1 MTPTTKEEMETPALL
16 IDLDFLEYN
25 IATMAKFINNKK
37 AKLRPHFKTHKCPT
51 ISHKQINA
59 GAKGITCAKL
69 GEAETLVLAG
79 IKDVLIANTIVQPS
93 KIMRLASLA
102 HGDAKIS
109 VAADNQQ
116 NISFLSEAATTVGST
131 IHVLVEVDIGM
142 ERCGVNTPE
151 EVLLLARKILE
162 ASGLVFEGIQAYE
175 GHLVY
180 NTDIEARRQG
190 VRKGADK
197 LNKIKAFI
205 ENNGISANQVSG
217 GGTGTYNIT
226 GNDMIWTEI
235 QAGSYIFMDTI
246 YERLG
251 LDFKNALSILATV
264 IHKRSGMAVT
274 DAGLKVCSTE
284 QGPPRIKKYPHLKFH
299 DELSEEH
306 GTIIDPRD
314 ELTYLKKIEYIPSH
328 CCTTVNLHDHF
339 YCMRNGYLE
348 SVWPISAR
356 GKSQ

>member
-1 MTPTTKEEMETPALL
+1 MISTTIEEMETPALL
-16 IDLDFLEYN
+16 IDLDILEYN
-25 IATMAKFINNKK
+25 IATMANFINDKR

-93 KIMRLASLA
+93 KIIRLAGLA
-102 HGDAKIS
+102 HGDTKIS
-109 VAADNQQ
+109 VAVDNKQ
-116 NISFLSEAATTVGST
+116 NISVLSEAATTVGST
-131 IHVLVEVDIGM
+131 IHVLVEVNIGM

-151 EVLLLARKILE
+151 EVFFLARQIIE
-162 ASGLVFEGIQAYE
+162 AEGLVFEGIQAYE

-180 NTDIEARRQG
+180 NTDIEIRRQG
-190 VRKGADK
+190 VGEGADK
-197 LNKIKAFI
+197 LNNIKNFL
-205 ENNGISANQVSG
+205 ENNGISVNQVSG

-226 GNDMIWTEI
+226 GNNMIWTEI
-235 QAGSYIFMDTI
+235 QAGSYIFMDTV

-251 LDFKNALSILATV
+251 LDFKNALSILTTI
-264 IHKRSGMAVT
+264 IHKRPGMAVT
-274 DAGLKVCSTE
+274 DAGLKVYSTE
-284 QGPPRIKKYPHLKFH
+284 QGPPRIKNYPHLKVH

-306 GTIIDPRD
+306 GTIVDPRD
-314 ELTYLKKIEYIPSH
+314 ELTYLQKIEYIPSH
-328 CCTTVNLHDHF
+328 CCTTVNLHDYF
-339 YCMRNGYLE
+339 YCMRNGFLE
-348 SVWPISAR
+348 GVWPISAR

>member
-1 MTPTTKEEMETPALL
+1 MTPITREEMETPALL
-16 IDLDFLEYN
+16 IDLDLLENN
-25 IATMAKFINNKK
+25 IATIAKFINNKK
-37 AKLRPHFKTHKCPT
+37 AKLHPHFKTHKCPT

-69 GEAETLVLAG
+69 GEAETLVLTG
-79 IKDVLIANTIVQPS
+79 IRDVLIANI
-93 KIMRLASLA
+93 
-102 HGDAKIS
+102 
-109 VAADNQQ
+109 
-116 NISFLSEAATTVGST
+116 
-131 IHVLVEVDIGM
+131 
-142 ERCGVNTPE
+142 
-151 EVLLLARKILE
+151 
-162 ASGLVFEGIQAYE
+162 
-175 GHLVY
+175 
-180 NTDIEARRQG
+180 
-190 VRKGADK
+190 
-197 LNKIKAFI
+197 
-205 ENNGISANQVSG
+205 
-217 GGTGTYNIT
+217 
-226 GNDMIWTEI
+226 IWTEI

-264 IHKRSGMAVT
+264 IHKRPGMAVT

-284 QGPPRIKKYPHLKFH
+284 QGLPRIKKYPHLKFH

>member
-25 IATMAKFINNKK
+25 IATMAKFINDKK

-205 ENNGISANQVSG
+205 ENNGISVNQVSG

-264 IHKRSGMAVT
+264 IHKRPGMAVT

-284 QGPPRIKKYPHLKFH
+284 QGLPRIKKYPHLKFH

-306 GTIIDPRD
+306 GIIIDPRD